1 MTYQNIST
9 FSNRGSNHYLP
20 FEREL
25 RTHNRGNTETILTK
39 LKLISKDNSNPK
51 PFNKPI
57 YKYIYQNSQHS
68 FTKKTTI
75 TKAYL
80 AVD

>member
-51 PFNKPI
+51 SFNKTI
-57 YKYIYQNSQHS
+57 YMYQNRQHI
-68 FTKKTTI
+68 FTKKKLQLL
-75 TKAYL
+75 KATL
-80 AVD
+80 